1 MMILMRAVDIIQSKA
16 KPLSLY
22 LFSEDENTT
31 HRVLNELS
39 FGGGAINDTLMHLA
53 NPNLPFG
60 GVGMSGIGQYHGKY
74 TFQTFS
80 HSKSYI
86 FRSTRLDSSVMYPPY
101 KGKFKY
107 IRTFLKLIKFA
118 KSHDIL
124 HCRGLVFYLN
134 KTNMYT
140 FRCNLLIICWR

>member
-1 MMILMRAVDIIQSKA
+1 MRIL
-16 KPLSLY
+16 
-22 LFSEDENTT
+22 

-107 IRTFLKLIKFA
+107 IRTFLKLINLQKPRHFTLPWL
-118 KSHDIL
+118 SIL
-124 HCRGLVFYLN
+124 L
-134 KTNMYT
+134 K
-140 FRCNLLIICWR
+140 

>member
-1 MMILMRAVDIIQSKA
+1 
-16 KPLSLY
+16 
-22 LFSEDENTT
+22 
-31 HRVLNELS
+31 
-39 FGGGAINDTLMHLA
+39 MHLA

-107 IRTFLKLIKFA
+107 IRTFLKLIKIC

-134 KTNMYT
+134 KLTCT
-140 FRCNLLIICWR
+140 PSGAICWLSVGVNLPVFVSLLKL